1 MSEVAAIG
9 RDQAMTTSPVNT
21 KLTLGE
27 IALQALDPS
36 STQASCEATV
46 KPGTRGTAATVT
58 RLATL
63 AARSVGAARA
73 SIMLSSEYFTRCSGS
88 PVIEV
93 ATFDRSSSLA
103 ATVMMSGKPL
113 VLGNVTRAG
122 CPAKALEASAS
133 GSIAFIG
140 VPILA
145 LSGAVIGAVC
155 IRDTRERRFTAEDVE
170 SLEFIADFIS
180 REVEFCDICTA
191 RQGIREICTARQG
204 IREPRG
210 TLPLT
215 GRSVLIVGPA
225 GLSRDVMHD
234 WLTSAG
240 ALVDAATAGP
250 ATAEC
255 LSDSAIVGV
264 PYNVI
269 VLDTGS
275 GSVAATLRTEGCAVP
290 IIAFRPPGVR
300 SDDPQFE
307 GCTAVLQTPI
317 ERGADLIEACRRIS
331 TRPGA

>member
-36 STQASCEATV
+36 STRASCEATV
-46 KPGTRGTAATVT
+46 KLGTRGTAATVT

-133 GSIAFIG
+133 GSIAFAG
-140 VPILA
+140 VPIIA

-155 IRDTRERRFTAEDVE
+155 VRDTRERRFTAEDVE

-180 REVEFCDICTA
+180 REVEFCDICPV
-191 RQGIREICTARQG
+191 RQGA
-204 IREPRG
+204 REPRG

-307 GCTAVLQTPI
+307 GCTSVLQTPI
-317 ERGADLIEACRRIS
+317 ERSADLIDACRRFS

>member
-1 MSEVAAIG
+1 
-9 RDQAMTTSPVNT
+9 MTTSPINT

-36 STQASCEATV
+36 SARAGCESAA
-46 KPGTRGTAATVT
+46 KAETRNTAANVS

-63 AARSVGAARA
+63 ATRSVAAASA
-73 SIMLSSEYFTRCSGS
+73 SIMLSWEYYTRCTGS

-113 VLGNVTRAG
+113 VLGNVSRSGCAEKTREANALG
-122 CPAKALEASAS
+122 CV
-133 GSIAFIG
+133 AFVG

-145 LSGAVIGAVC
+145 STGEVIGAVC
-155 IRDTRERRFTAEDVE
+155 VRDSRERRFTAEDVD
-170 SLEFIADFIS
+170 SLELVADFIS
-180 REVEFCDICTA
+180 REIEFCDICTA
-191 RQGIREICTARQG
+191 RQGIREPRTA
-204 IREPRG
+204 
-210 TLPLT
+210 LPLT
-215 GRSVLIVGPA
+215 GRSVLIVGPS

-240 ALVDAATAGP
+240 ALADAATEGA

-264 PYNVI
+264 PYSVI
-269 VLDTGS
+269 VLDTGLS
-275 GSVAATLRTEGCAVP
+275 SVAATLRSEGCTVP

-300 SDDPQFE
+300 PDDPQFE
-307 GCTAVLQTPI
+307 GCTSVLQTPI

-331 TRPGA
+331 KRPGA